1 MVLTARVWPADDAT
15 KEAVQTIA
23 SHKNDA
29 YKHNSQLCTAAK
41 YNTADRTS
49 IQLLFMPE
57 LVSVVIFQYRLA
69 APKD

>member
-1 MVLTARVWPADDAT
+1 MVWSARVLPADDAT
-15 KEAVQTIA
+15 KEAVLAIT

-29 YKHNSQLCTAAK
+29 HQHNSQLCTAAK

-69 APKD
+69 APND